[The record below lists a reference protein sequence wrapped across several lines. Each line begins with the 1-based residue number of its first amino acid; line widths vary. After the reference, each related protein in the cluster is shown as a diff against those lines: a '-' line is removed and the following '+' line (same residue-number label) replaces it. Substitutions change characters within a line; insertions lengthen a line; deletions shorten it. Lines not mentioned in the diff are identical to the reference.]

1 MVRFEANGEISV
13 ITNYMKCGQCGG
25 QTEWQNV
32 IFRYPFR
39 HKVYNVKKIPAEVCL
54 VCNEKYFHA
63 KDLEKLDKQILKKES
78 VQELEFSF

>member
-1 MVRFEANGEISV
+1 
-13 ITNYMKCGQCGG
+13 MKRESNICGQCSG

-32 IFRYPFR
+32 TFRYPFR
-39 HKVYNVKKIPAEVCL
+39 HKVYNVKNFPAEICL